1 MNIPTGID
9 ADAPVI
15 GRHQIDINAPDRQ
28 RQSKSL

>member
-9 ADAPVI
+9 TDAPVI
-15 GRHQIDINAPDRQ
+15 ARHQIDINAPDRQ